1 MSDNRDKPAGT
12 DPDHDPDATV
22 SLPPRTSAKPD
33 DDATVMMG
41 SRKAFENP
49 DEDATVT
56 MASRNAFKEPD
67 EDVTVMMPPG
77 GFKPPAEP
85 LAAFKTEADPD
96 RTVVATRPPI
106 GSVPIETPSRMPMIA
121 GGMVVVA
128 VIAYF
133 VMTGDKAPAPV
144 APRPQS
150 AAPAPV
156 AAPAT
161 PATSPANPVAAS
173 VAPAAPAA
181 SAAPSAPSA
190 PASTTSKLSNLLA
203 ADVKRGSIGVSEQA
217 GGATITLPATNQFA
231 SGGVDPDAKMRP
243 LLVSI
248 AAALNKTTGSIVV
261 IGHADAT
268 PSSNPKF
275 PSNQALSEARA
286 GSVAKVLMAGLSN
299 PKRLSSEGASDSQ
312 PVAPSDTVENRA
324 KNRRVVIILKPAS

>member
-1 MSDNRDKPAGT
+1 MSDNRDKPAGA
-12 DPDHDPDATV
+12 DPDHDPEATV
-22 SLPPRTSAKPD
+22 SLPPRTPAKPD
-33 DDATVMMG
+33 DDATVMMP

-150 AAPAPV
+150 AAPAPA
-156 AAPAT
+156 AAPAS

-173 VAPAAPAA
+173 VTPAAPA
-181 SAAPSAPSA
+181 A

-312 PVAPSDTVENRA
+312 PVAPSDTAENRA
-324 KNRRVVIILKPAS
+324 KNRRVVIVLKPAS